1 MRAYRSV
8 ATIVAAAGLV
18 LFAAGCS
25 SSGKPKEELQAASS
39 SKPAPVL
46 FGNLGRHHRAVTTKL
61 PEAQRWFDQGLVL
74 VYAFNHDEAM
84 RSFGEATRL
93 DPSCAMAW
101 WGIALA
107 NGPHINNP
115 SMDPDHSAA
124 AWSAWQ
130 KAAANEAG
138 ASPVE
143 RALIDALGKRYAEK
157 PPEDRAPLDAAY
169 AEAMR
174 GVAKAYPD
182 DADVGALTAEAL
194 MDLHPWDLWAP
205 DGTAKPYTPEIV
217 ERIERVLVAA
227 PDHPLANHLYIHAV
241 EASPKPERA
250 VASADRLRTLVP
262 GAGHLVHMP
271 AHIYARM
278 GRWAD
283 AASANERAIEVD
295 KAYRAISK
303 EQGFYHI
310 YMAHNHQF
318 LSFGSMMEG
327 RSAVA
332 IAESRRMV
340 DEIPKETLEAIA
352 PFADGLIALPYSALA
367 RFGKWEQILK
377 EPEPPAYLPVSRAL
391 RHFAR
396 GTALAS
402 TGKLDEAEAE
412 RKAMDAGAAALKE
425 GTTVGNNQAKQLL
438 AIASHVLA
446 GEIAAQKGDHDTAI
460 AELTKGVEIED
471 TNTYDEPPDW
481 VQPARHAL
489 GAVLLRAG
497 RAEEAEKVYRQ
508 DLVHWPENGWSL
520 WGLAR
525 ALEMQKKTDE
535 AAAVK
540 ARFAKAWSRADVK
553 IDSTCLCL
561 PGVAVIAPGN

>member
-1 MRAYRSV
+1 MRASR
-8 ATIVAAAGLV
+8 IVAAAGLV
-18 LFAAGCS
+18 LLAAACS
-25 SSGKPKEELQAASS
+25 STARPKEELQSAAA

-46 FGNLGRHHRAVTTKL
+46 FGNLGRHHRAVSTKS

-74 VYAFNHDEAM
+74 VFAFNHDEAI

-93 DPSCAMAW
+93 DPSFAMAW

-107 NGPHINNP
+107 NGPHINHP
-115 SMDPDHSAA
+115 MMEPEQSAA
-124 AWSAWQ
+124 AWSALS
-130 KAAANEAG
+130 KAVANEAG
-138 ASPVE
+138 ATPIE

-174 GVAKAYPD
+174 GLAQTHPD
-182 DADVGALTAEAL
+182 DADVGAMAAEAL
-194 MDLHPWDLWAP
+194 MDVHPWDLWNA
-205 DGTAKPYTPEIV
+205 DGSAKPHTPEIV
-217 ERIERVLVAA
+217 ELLERVLAKA
-227 PDHPLANHLYIHAV
+227 PEHPLANHLYIHAV
-241 EASPKPERA
+241 EASPHPDRA
-250 VASADRLRTLVP
+250 LASADRLQTLVP

-271 AHIYARM
+271 AHIYARC

-283 AASANERAIEVD
+283 AAKANEHAIDVD
-295 KAYRAISK
+295 QAYREVSK

-327 RSAVA
+327 RSKVA
-332 IAESRRMV
+332 IAEARRMV

-367 RFGKWEQILK
+367 RFAKWEEILK
-377 EPEPPAYLPVSRAL
+377 EPEPPPFLPVSRAF
-391 RHFAR
+391 RRFAR
-396 GTALAS
+396 GTALSS
-402 TGKLDEAEAE
+402 TGRLDEAEAE
-412 RKAMDAGAAALKE
+412 RKAMDAIAAGLKE
-425 GTTVGNNQAKQLL
+425 GTTVGNNQAKDLL

-446 GEIAAQKGDHDTAI
+446 GEIAAQKGDTDAAI
-460 AELTKGVEIED
+460 AELSKGVEIED
-471 TNTYDEPPDW
+471 RDTYDEPPDW
-481 VQPARHAL
+481 VQPVRHAL

-508 DLVHWPENGWSL
+508 DLVRWPENGWSL

-525 ALEMQKKTDE
+525 ALEMQKKSDE
-535 AAAVK
+535 SAAAK
-540 ARFAKAWSRADVK
+540 ARFEKAWARADVK

-561 PGVAVIAPGN
+561 PGIAVTATGN